1 MSTSVNAAC
10 PTETTSASRGWLT
23 TKEAL
28 TTAVG
33 RQNFTRVQLR
43 NSAASFSSW
52 LFSALATI
60 LYMSK
65 EMVTFLLKS
74 DLLVFRTLGIHWSIL
89 SACWG
94 YRTAVMLHLFY
105 GVMLRRFKTSLSR
118 SVKHGPWRA
127 ILLSNK
133 LCKNW
138 YFTRSGISAQ
148 LCLCCVCLNKVLRGP
163 LDYMW
168 VCVGSKCFQQEWNL
182 K

>member
-1 MSTSVNAAC
+1 MSTSVNA
-10 PTETTSASRGWLT
+10 TEITSTSRGWLT
-23 TKEAL
+23 TKGAL

-33 RQNFTRVQLR
+33 RQNYTRVQLR
-43 NSAASFSSW
+43 NSVASFSSW
-52 LFSALATI
+52 LFSALAMI

-74 DLLVFRTLGIHWSIL
+74 DLLVFRTSGIHWSIL

-94 YRTAVMLHLFY
+94 YYTAVMLNLFY

-133 LCKNW
+133 LSKNW

-148 LCLCCVCLNKVLRGP
+148 LCLCCVCLNKVPRGP
-163 LDYMW
+163 LDCMW
-168 VCVGSKCFQQEWNL
+168 VCVGSKCLQKEWNL